1 MTLTSL
7 SFICS
12 IIAAVISAV
21 LIFTKQGGGLLG
33 PLGSLLQPGSKGPG
47 LGLISELFKF
57 VPGGKSPDP
66 LGIIKSLLPMLGG
79 LKK

>member
-12 IIAAVISAV
+12 LLAAVVTASVV
-21 LIFTKQGGGLLG
+21 LKGHGGNL
-33 PLGSLLQPGSKGPG
+33 LGSLGSLGSKGPG
-47 LGLISELFKF
+47 LGLISELIKL

-66 LGIIKSLLPMLGG
+66 LGLFKALLPEV
-79 LKK
+79 KKLIK